1 MPGLRALGNA
11 LAAAAAHPTLTASI
25 AGSVL
30 LHAAATG
37 AILLWPAAIPSEAPQ
52 TVAIE
57 VVLAPAT
64 APAPPSVAMPDRT
77 QAVAP
82 PPSPTGPAS
91 VEPEPAPFHAPL
103 PRLKPLPPAN
113 AGVAPV
119 LSTVAEPSPAVSRIA
134 SASSAASPATPA
146 APGGREESVPSPATE
161 SPVPVPPTVAA
172 ITSVGPLTGGA
183 ALPTDRGAVPLGGSV
198 NAPPRYPYLARARA
212 QEGQVVVRV
221 EVDAAGSV
229 HTIAIARSSGFALL
243 DDAALGTVRRWRF
256 EPARRSGVAV
266 TATLDV
272 PISFRLTD
280 R

>member
-11 LAAAAAHPTLTASI
+11 LAAAATHPTLTTGVTVSA
-25 AGSVL
+25 L
-30 LHAAATG
+30 LHAAATS
-37 AILLWPAAIPSEAPQ
+37 AILLWPAAMPREAPQ

-64 APAPPSVAMPDRT
+64 APAPPSIAMPDQT
-77 QAVAP
+77 QAVAQ
-82 PPSPTGPAS
+82 PPSPTEPAS
-91 VEPEPAPFHAPL
+91 VEPEPAPFHAPI
-103 PRLKPLPPAN
+103 PRLKPPSPAN
-113 AGVAPV
+113 VGVASLP
-119 LSTVAEPSPAVSRIA
+119 STSAKPSPAVSRIA
-134 SASSAASPATPA
+134 NALSTASPATPA
-146 APGGREESVPSPATE
+146 APAGPAESVPSPATE
-161 SPVPVPPTVAA
+161 SSVPAPPTVAA

-183 ALPTDRGAVPLGGSV
+183 ALPTERGAVPLGGSV

-229 HTIAIARSSGFALL
+229 RTITIARSSGFALL
-243 DDAALGTVRRWRF
+243 DEAALGAVREWRF